1 MAFLTPVPDSPA
13 PSVSFVRRAVE
24 ELAARGFHRV
34 VTPALSSTEQAGFL
48 AAGFHV
54 HQQLHLLT
62 HDLRSRLPATDTG
75 PVRKARADDRRA
87 VIAVDNRAFPPFWR
101 LDEAGLDEALGATPH
116 RRFCVV
122 QRDGGVAGY
131 AVSGRAGRRGYLQR
145 VAVDPPHQGRGLG
158 RALVIDALRWLRRW
172 RVEDVLVNTPEGNQA
187 ALALYEGLGFR
198 HERRRL
204 SVLTM
209 GLDS

>member
-62 HDLRSRLPATDTG
+62 RDLRSRLPATDTG
-75 PVRKARADDRRA
+75 PVRKARADDRPA

-101 LDEAGLDEALGATPH
+101 LDGAGLDEALGATPH
-116 RRFCVV
+116 RRFRVV
-122 QRDGGVAGY
+122 QPDGGVVGY
-131 AVSGRAGRRGYLQR
+131 AVTGRTGRRGYLQR

-158 RALVIDALRWLRRW
+158 RALVVDALRWLRRW

>member
-24 ELAARGFHRV
+24 ELAARGFRQV
-34 VTPALSSTEQAGFL
+34 VTPALSSTDQAGFL

-62 HDLRSRLPATDTG
+62 HDLRSRLPTADTAA
-75 PVRKARADDRRA
+75 VRKARREDRPA
-87 VIAVDNRAFPPFWR
+87 VIAIDNRAFPPFWR
-101 LDEAGLDEALGATPH
+101 LDDAGLDEALHATPH
-116 RRFCVV
+116 RRFCVA
-122 QRDGGVAGY
+122 RPGSGVVGY
-131 AVSGRAGRRGYLQR
+131 AVTGRAGRRGYLQR
-145 VAVDPPHQGRGLG
+145 VAVDPLHQGRGLG
-158 RALVIDALRWLRRW
+158 RALVVDALRWLRRW
-172 RVEDVLVNTPEGNQA
+172 RVEDVLVNTPEDNKA

-198 HERRRL
+198 HERRGL